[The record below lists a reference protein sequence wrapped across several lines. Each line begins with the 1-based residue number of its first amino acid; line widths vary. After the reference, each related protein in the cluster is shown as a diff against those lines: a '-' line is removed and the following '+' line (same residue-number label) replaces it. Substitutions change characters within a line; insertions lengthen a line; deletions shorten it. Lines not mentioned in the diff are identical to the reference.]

1 MELTNLGTLQV
12 GNFELYV
19 ENIKQLLSCQ
29 IQYFK
34 AGSIS
39 TCYSRWL
46 DLTSNPEVL
55 STVKGQP
62 IEFISTPY
70 QDRVP
75 TQKKFSVE
83 ESTII
88 QSEINKLL
96 QKEVIVPAGNEPGQ
110 FISTIFL
117 RPKPDGT
124 HRMILNLKKLNG
136 SVKYEHFKMD
146 TLWTVIRMMK
156 PNCYMAS
163 IDIKDAYYSVPIAET
178 DQNILSL
185 SGREYCTNSRVS
197 LMGWHCVHE
206 NSLNCSSQ
214 FTVT

>member
-1 MELTNLGTLQV
+1 M
-12 GNFELYV
+12 
-19 ENIKQLLSCQ
+19 SCQ
-29 IQYFK
+29 IEYFK

-39 TCYSRWL
+39 ACYSRWL
-46 DLTSNPEVL
+46 DLTSDHEVIG
-55 STVKGQP
+55 TVKGHP

-75 TQKKFSVE
+75 TQKKFSAE

-96 QKEVIVPAGNEPGQ
+96 QKKVIVPARNEKGQ

-124 HRMILNLKKLNG
+124 HWMIPNLKKLNG

-146 TLWTVIRMMK
+146 TLWMVIRMMK

-163 IDIKDAYYSVPIAET
+163 IDMKDVYYSVPIAET
-178 DQNILSL
+178 DKKYLKFEWQRI
-185 SGREYCTNSRVS
+185 CTSSRVS
-197 LMGWHCVHE
+197 LMG
-206 NSLNCSSQ
+206 
-214 FTVT
+214 